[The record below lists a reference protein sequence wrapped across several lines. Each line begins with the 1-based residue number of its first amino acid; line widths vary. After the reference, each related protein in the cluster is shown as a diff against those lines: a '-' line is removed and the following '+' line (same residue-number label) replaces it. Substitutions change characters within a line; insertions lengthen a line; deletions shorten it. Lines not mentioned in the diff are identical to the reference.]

1 MSHAARRIDGDP
13 NAVVRQVW
21 QVVFRRAALRE
32 DASTIIVPSVASS
45 LATIAC
51 SNATLRRHRQKI
63 TARYPTAASPNSQE
77 PRMASLIGQVLK
89 RARKRNAQSEGETV
103 KSSYGF
109 GTAARRLLLVVM
121 S

>member
-1 MSHAARRIDGDP
+1 
-13 NAVVRQVW
+13 
-21 QVVFRRAALRE
+21 
-32 DASTIIVPSVASS
+32 
-45 LATIAC
+45 
-51 SNATLRRHRQKI
+51 
-63 TARYPTAASPNSQE
+63 
-77 PRMASLIGQVLK
+77 MASLIGQVLK